1 MPEQSPYPN
10 ESKEDYKE
18 RIKKLKAKTSKMRL
32 AVINNRPWAKEN
44 ISYYDTVLKDQMKH
58 QKGSGV
64 SKDEIITDQAR
75 DHRFETPF
83 TKDEKRYI
91 GEQDKRDRKGL
102 KRQPYYFP
110 DGEKYEP

>member
-1 MPEQSPYPN
+1 MPGDHSE
-10 ESKEDYKE
+10 EDRE
-18 RIKKLKAKTSKMRL
+18 RKKRVNKLKARTSKMRL

-44 ISYYDTVLKDQMKH
+44 VTYYDTVLKDEMKH
-58 QKGSGV
+58 QKGTGV
-64 SKDEIITDQAR
+64 SEYEIITDQAR

-102 KRQPYYFP
+102 ERQPYYYP
-110 DGEKYEP
+110 DGEKHER